1 VKEQDF
7 LPPPFQRFAHQA
19 MATYFEAIIDEDDAV
34 YAEQAAHAF
43 FAEVDRLET
52 LLTRFRPTSD
62 LSQVNRL
69 QPGQSVKVTLDL
81 SECLAI
87 AQEMYERTG
96 GAFDPTVGPLMNS
109 LRGEN
114 GVLLDITDKQWAQAL
129 ARIGMK
135 RILLDRKNLTVAL
148 ARVKSPHESG
158 PVGLDLGGIGKGYAL
173 DRGVEILRDWGI
185 ESALIHS
192 GTSTAFAI
200 GSPRS
205 AAGGEEGWVLGT
217 GGEWR
222 EAVGFGTVRIKNE
235 ALSGSSKR
243 LKGEHILDPRTGH
256 PAREHL
262 AAWSLAPSAAVADAL
277 STAFMVMSTN
287 EVMELCSSMPAVGG
301 LVIVPRQGILGAFS
315 DEAIATPEFRARA
328 VKIPATDS

>member
-1 VKEQDF
+1 
-7 LPPPFQRFAHQA
+7 
-19 MATYFEAIIDEDDAV
+19 MATYFEALIDEDDAT
-34 YAEQAAHAF
+34 YAGQAAQAV

-69 QPGQSVKVTLDL
+69 KPGESVKVTLDL
-81 SECLAI
+81 FECLAI
-87 AQEMYERTG
+87 AQEVHEKTG

-114 GVLLDITDKQWAQAL
+114 GVLLNITNKQRAEAL
-129 ARIGMK
+129 ARVGMK
-135 RILLDRKNLTVAL
+135 RIELDRQNLTVTL
-148 ARVKSPHESG
+148 APSAKGGAHEAG

-173 DRGVEILRDWGI
+173 DRGAEILRDWGI

-192 GTSTAFAI
+192 GTSTALAI

-205 AAGGEEGWVLGT
+205 SAPGEEGWVLGT

-222 EAVGFGTVRIKNE
+222 EAVGFGTVRVRNE

-243 LKGEHILDPRTGH
+243 LKGEHILDPRTGY

-277 STAFMVMSTN
+277 STAFMVMSTA
-287 EVMELCSSMPAVGG
+287 EVMELCKSMAAVGG

-328 VKIPATDS
+328 VKIAATDS

>member
-1 VKEQDF
+1 M
-7 LPPPFQRFAHQA
+7 PPPFHRFSHQA
-19 MATYFEAIIDEDDAV
+19 MATYFEAIIDEDDAT
-34 YAEQAAHAF
+34 YAEQAAQAV

-69 QPGQSVKVTLDL
+69 KPGQSVTVTLDL
-81 SECLAI
+81 FECLAI
-87 AQEMYERTG
+87 AQDMYEKTR
-96 GAFDPTVGPLMNS
+96 GAFDSTVGPLMNS

-114 GVLLDITDKQWAQAL
+114 GVLLNITDEQRAEAL
-129 ARIGMK
+129 ARVGMK
-135 RILLDRKNLTVAL
+135 RIQLDRRHLTVTLVAG
-148 ARVKSPHESG
+148 KSTHEAG

-173 DRGVEILRDWGI
+173 DRGAEILADWGI
-185 ESALIHS
+185 QSALIHS
-192 GTSTAFAI
+192 GTSTALAI

-205 AAGGEEGWVLGT
+205 SVPGEEGWVVGT

-222 EAVGFGTVRIKNE
+222 AAVGFGTVRINNE

-243 LKGEHILDPRTGH
+243 LKGEHILDPRTGY

-277 STAFMVMSTN
+277 STAFMVMSTK
-287 EVMELCSSMPAVGG
+287 EVMELCETMPAVGG

-315 DEAIATPEFRARA
+315 DEAIATREFRARA
-328 VKIPATDS
+328 VKIAATDS

>member
-1 VKEQDF
+1 M
-7 LPPPFQRFAHQA
+7 PPRFAHQA
-19 MATYFEAIIDEDDAV
+19 MATYFEAIIDEDDAT
-34 YAEQAAHAF
+34 YAGQAAQAI

-81 SECLAI
+81 FECLAI
-87 AQEMYERTG
+87 AQEIYERTG

-114 GVLLDITDKQWAQAL
+114 GVLPNITNRQRTQAL
-129 ARIGMK
+129 ARVGMK
-135 RILLDRKNLTVAL
+135 RIQLDRQNLTVTIAPS
-148 ARVKSPHESG
+148 AKGAHEAG

-173 DRGVEILRDWGI
+173 DRGAEILRDWGI

-192 GTSTAFAI
+192 GTSTAMAI

-205 AAGGEEGWVLGT
+205 SAPGDGWVLGT
-217 GGEWR
+217 GAEWR

-243 LKGEHILDPRTGH
+243 LKGEHILDPRTGY

-262 AAWSLAPSAAVADAL
+262 AAWSFAPSAAVADAL
-277 STAFMVMSTN
+277 STAFMVMSTT
-287 EVMELCSSMPAVGG
+287 EVMELCKTMPAVGG

-328 VKIPATDS
+328 VKIAATDS

>member
-1 VKEQDF
+1 
-7 LPPPFQRFAHQA
+7 
-19 MATYFEAIIDEDDAV
+19 MATYFEAIIDEDEAT
-34 YAEQAAHAF
+34 YAQQAAQAV

-69 QPGQSVKVTLDL
+69 RPGQSVKVTLDL
-81 SECLAI
+81 FDCLAV
-87 AQEMYERTG
+87 AQEVYEKTG

-114 GVLLDITDKQWAQAL
+114 GVLLDISDKQRAEAL
-129 ARIGMK
+129 ARVGMK
-135 RILLDRKNLTVAL
+135 RIQLDRDQLTVTL
-148 ARVKSPHESG
+148 APTKSTEEAG

-173 DRGVEILRDWGI
+173 DRGAEILADWGI
-185 ESALIHS
+185 GSALIHS
-192 GTSTAFAI
+192 GTSTALAI

-205 AAGGEEGWVLGT
+205 SPPGEEGWVLGT

-222 EAVGFGTVRIKNE
+222 EAAGFGTVRIKNE

-243 LKGEHILDPRTGH
+243 LKGEHILDPRTGY

-287 EVMELCSSMPAVGG
+287 EVMELCKSMPGVGG
-301 LVIVPRQGILGAFS
+301 LVIVPRPGILGAFR
-315 DEAIATPEFRARA
+315 DEAIATPQFRARA
-328 VKIPATDS
+328 VKIAATDS

>member
-1 VKEQDF
+1 MP
-7 LPPPFQRFAHQA
+7 LPFHRFAHQA
-19 MATYFEAIIDEDDAV
+19 MATYFEAIIDEDDAR
-34 YAEQAAHAF
+34 YAEQAAQAV
-43 FAEVDRLET
+43 FAEIDRLET

-81 SECLAI
+81 FECLAI
-87 AQEMYERTG
+87 AEEMYEKTG
-96 GAFDPTVGPLMNS
+96 GAFDPTVGPLMSS
-109 LRGEN
+109 LRGED
-114 GVLLDITDKQWAQAL
+114 GVLLDITDKQRAEAL
-129 ARIGMK
+129 ARVGMK
-135 RILLDRKNLTVAL
+135 RIVLDRQNLTVGL
-148 ARVKSPHESG
+148 APVKSSEQAG
-158 PVGLDLGGIGKGYAL
+158 PAGLDLGGIGKGYAL
-173 DRGVEILRDWGI
+173 DRGAEILRDWGI
-185 ESALIHS
+185 ESALLHS
-192 GTSTAFAI
+192 GTSTALAI

-205 AAGGEEGWVLGT
+205 SEPGEEGWVLGT

-222 EAVGFGTVRIKNE
+222 EAVGFGTVRISNE

-243 LKGEHILDPRTGH
+243 LKGEHILDPRTGY

-277 STAFMVMSTN
+277 STAFMVMSTS
-287 EVMELCSSMPAVGG
+287 EVMELCQSMPAVGG

-315 DEAIATPEFRARA
+315 DEAVATPGFRARA

>member
-1 VKEQDF
+1 M
-7 LPPPFQRFAHQA
+7 PPPFHRFAHQA
-19 MATYFEAIIDEDDAV
+19 MATYFEAIIDEDNAT
-34 YAEQAAHAF
+34 YAGQAAQAV

-69 QPGQSVKVTLDL
+69 KPGESVKVTLDL
-81 SECLAI
+81 FECLAI
-87 AQEMYERTG
+87 AQEVHEKTG

-114 GVLLDITDKQWAQAL
+114 GVLLSITNKQRAE
-129 ARIGMK
+129 
-135 RILLDRKNLTVAL
+135 AL
-148 ARVKSPHESG
+148 ARVGMKRMRLDRQNLTVTLAPGGKGAHEAG

-173 DRGVEILRDWGI
+173 DRGAEILRDWGI

-192 GTSTAFAI
+192 GTSTALAI

-205 AAGGEEGWVLGT
+205 SAPGEEGWVLGT

-222 EAVGFGTVRIKNE
+222 EAVGFGTVRVRNE

-243 LKGEHILDPRTGH
+243 LKGEHILDPRTGY

-277 STAFMVMSTN
+277 STAFMVMSTA
-287 EVMELCSSMPAVGG
+287 EVVELCKSMLAVGG

-315 DEAIATPEFRARA
+315 DEAIATPEFRAHA
-328 VKIPATDS
+328 VKIAATDS

>member
-1 VKEQDF
+1 MSS
-7 LPPPFQRFAHQA
+7 PFHRFAHQA
-19 MATYFEAIIDEDDAV
+19 MATYFEVIVDEDDAT
-34 YAEQAAHAF
+34 YAGQAAQAV

-81 SECLAI
+81 FECLAI
-87 AQEMYERTG
+87 AQEMHEKTG

-114 GVLLDITDKQWAQAL
+114 GVLLNLTDKRRAEAL
-129 ARIGMK
+129 ARVGMK
-135 RILLDRKNLTVAL
+135 RIQLDRENLTVTL
-148 ARVKSPHESG
+148 APVKGAHEAG
-158 PVGLDLGGIGKGYAL
+158 PVGLDLGGVGKGYAL
-173 DRGVEILRDWGI
+173 DRGVEILHDWGI
-185 ESALIHS
+185 ESALLHS

-205 AAGGEEGWVLGT
+205 STPGEEGWVLGT

-222 EAVGFGTVRIKNE
+222 EAVGFGTVRIRNE

-243 LKGEHILDPRTGH
+243 LKGEHILDPRTGY

-277 STAFMVMSTN
+277 STAFMIMSTS
-287 EVMELCSSMPAVGG
+287 EVMDVCKSMPAVGG
-301 LVIVPRQGILGAFS
+301 LVIVPRPGILGAFA

-328 VKIPATDS
+328 VKIAATDS

>member
-1 VKEQDF
+1 MTV
-7 LPPPFQRFAHQA
+7 PSYHRFAHQA
-19 MATYFEAIIDEDDAV
+19 MATYFEVIIDEDDAT
-34 YAEQAAHAF
+34 YAEQAAQAV

-81 SECLAI
+81 FECLAI
-87 AQEMYERTG
+87 AREMYERTG

-114 GVLLDITDKQWAQAL
+114 GVLLNISDKQRAEAL
-129 ARIGMK
+129 ARVGMK
-135 RILLDRKNLTVAL
+135 RIELDRQQLTVSL
-148 ARVKSPHESG
+148 AATKGTKEAA

-173 DRGVEILRDWGI
+173 DRGAEILSDWGI

-192 GTSTAFAI
+192 GTSTALAI
-200 GSPRS
+200 GSPLS
-205 AAGGEEGWVLGT
+205 SQEGEEGWVLGT
-217 GGEWR
+217 SGEWR
-222 EAVGFGTVRIKNE
+222 EAVGFGTVRVKNE

-243 LKGEHILDPRTGH
+243 LKGEHILDPRTGY
-256 PAREHL
+256 PARVHL

-277 STAFMVMSTN
+277 STAFMVMSTE
-287 EVMELCSSMPAVGG
+287 EVMEVCKSMPGVGG
-301 LVIVPRQGILGAFS
+301 LVIVPRQGILGAFK
-315 DEAIATPEFRARA
+315 DEAIATPEFRTRA
-328 VKIPATDS
+328 VKISATDS